1 MLFTPEKFSK
11 AGTLARKCFGHFLA
25 GVVSCALVA
34 NLVLAVQAAES
45 IGTLSAPLNDFSGN
59 SVESLAD
66 STSNESPLGNATAD
80 AVRLAAE
87 ADVVIICGG
96 DFAGSI
102 EAGEVYSEDV
112 DNAFSDDR
120 QLAVS
125 QISPAQ
131 LKALLEFGLSNVVVG
146 EDEYIDR
153 AASSFEG
160 YPHIAGFSLRYDPTA
175 PVGDRVMSITM
186 DDGERLALDDI
197 QLRLKFCSTEHLLS
211 GKCGFAFCNEYQLL
225 GMTEVQ
231 ALKDYIAIG
240 ITESYVHV
248 NRVTEYGVND
258 NSIYSKI
265 PGGLVFLIIAVCLL
279 CNGQRFKKH
288 FEFER

>member
-1 MLFTPEKFSK
+1 MLFTSEKFSR
-11 AGTLARKCFGHFLA
+11 ASTLARKCFGYFLA
-25 GVVSCALVA
+25 GMVSCALA
-34 NLVLAVQAAES
+34 TNLVLAVQGAEP

-80 AVRLAAE
+80 AVRLAAD

-112 DNAFSDDR
+112 DNAFSGER
-120 QLAVS
+120 QLVVS

-131 LKALLEFGLSNVVVG
+131 LKALLEFGLSNIVVG

-160 YPHIAGFSLRYDPTA
+160 YPHIAGFSLRYNPTA

-186 DDGERLALDDI
+186 DDGEKLTLDDT
-197 QLRLKFCSTEHLLS
+197 QPRLRFCSTEHLLS
-211 GKCGFAFCNEYQLL
+211 GKCGFVFDDEYQLL
-225 GMTEVQ
+225 GMTETQ
-231 ALKDYIAIG
+231 ALSDYIAIG
-240 ITESYVHV
+240 ITESYA
-248 NRVTEYGVND
+248 RVDRVMEYGVND

-288 FEFER
+288 FDFER